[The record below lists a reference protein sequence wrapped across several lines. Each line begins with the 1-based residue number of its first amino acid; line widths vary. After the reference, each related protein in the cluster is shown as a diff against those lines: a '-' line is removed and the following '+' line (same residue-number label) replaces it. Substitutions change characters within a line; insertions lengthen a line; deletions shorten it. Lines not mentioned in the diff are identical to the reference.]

1 MGLVENTMKT
11 ENPKM
16 ITPCPSTPNCVSS
29 IDRNRKHFIEPL
41 RFVGPL
47 RNARDRLLE
56 VLFSL
61 KRTRV
66 VTIEEKYVH
75 AESVSD
81 VFRFVDDLEF
91 FFDDRQKVIHVKS
104 ASRTGYSD
112 LGVNRRRIEKVRKR
126 FNTGKKR

>member
-1 MGLVENTMKT
+1 MKT
-11 ENPKM
+11 ATKKNPKK

-41 RFVGPL
+41 HFVGPL

-66 VTIEEKYVH
+66 VTIEENYVH
-75 AESVSD
+75 AEAVSD
-81 VFRFVDDLEF
+81 VLRFVDDVEF

-104 ASRTGYSD
+104 ASRIGYSD
-112 LGVNRRRIEKVRKR
+112 LGVNRRRVEKIRKL
-126 FNTGKKR
+126 FNRKE